1 MLRPDLEAPDF
12 EATRCAICETEGNAT
27 TVYESNF
34 QPEDLTPEV
43 FSARRSPDRLHYR
56 IVRCRSC
63 GLLRSDPVLSG
74 AATQPLYQ
82 ESQFTYGAETANL
95 QRTYGAYLHALERHG
110 VHKGALLEIGCGSGF
125 FLEEALRQG
134 YGSVAGIEPSR
145 QAVARAAEHIRPRLT
160 TGFIEPGLYGAGQF
174 DVICLFQVL
183 DHFREPEVVLRECR
197 RLLKPGGLVLAIQ
210 HNAAAM
216 SARLLGERSPIIDIE
231 HTYLYTPRTLERL
244 FDKCGLATID
254 SGPSWNRYS
263 MSYLIHLL
271 PLPTRVKGVLG
282 GVLEATRVG
291 RLPVRAQLGN
301 FFCVGDDGP
310 PKNAGNH
317 QRRRK
322 RP

>member
-1 MLRPDLEAPDF
+1 MLRPDLEA
-12 EATRCAICETEGNAT
+12 TCCAICETEGNAT

-63 GLLRSDPVLSG
+63 GLLRSDPVLPV
-74 AATQPLYQ
+74 AATERLYQ
-82 ESQFTYGAETANL
+82 ESQFAYGCETANL
-95 QRTYGAYLHALERHG
+95 QRTYGAYLRVLERHG
-110 VHKGALLEIGCGSGF
+110 AGKRTLLEIGCGNGF

-134 YGSVAGIEPSR
+134 YGSVAGVEPSR
-145 QAVARAAEHIRPRLT
+145 EAVARAAEHIRPCLT
-160 TGFIEPGLYGAGQF
+160 TGFIEPGLYRARQF
-174 DVICLFQVL
+174 DLICLFQVL
-183 DHFREPEVVLRECR
+183 DHLRQPEVALRECR

-216 SARLLGERSPIIDIE
+216 SARLLGERSPIIDVE
-231 HTYLYTPRTLERL
+231 HTYLYTPQTLERL
-244 FDKCGLATID
+244 FEKCGLATVD
-254 SGPSWNRYS
+254 AGPSWNRYS

-271 PLPTRVKGVLG
+271 PLPTRLKQALG

-291 RLPVRAQLGN
+291 RLPVRARLGN
-301 FFCVGDDGP
+301 FFCVGHSKTAGKETGP
-310 PKNAGNH
+310 L
-317 QRRRK
+317 